1 MKVVNMA
8 EMKATAPPLA
18 NIDEA
23 SFEASVEQE
32 SDVSEQVEDV
42 KFSVEVVQ
50 VKFEEP
56 QVLSAPV
63 EEQFESKR
71 LQKSENAIS
80 GYRRIEFV
88 QRSPIVNNDFP
99 SIDNSE
105 QNVSVESAAKV
116 SQSKN
121 NLFQSYP
128 NVAASDLKREK
139 TYDGHP
145 IYRVISPFPSI
156 AMHRVPMRSIAVQ
169 FGLDYYCFKC
179 PCILFR
185 AARFKVSLICSLE
198 SGEAASISATSKTF
212 RRCATTAW
220 RMGRCSRT
228 PSSRPSTRRCSFR
241 GAWTGTWSGCVRTRS
256 PTIRT
261 SSSRATPGSTC
272 SRASWAT
279 AGCWRPRPR

>member
-1 MKVVNMA
+1 MALLLNCKTYPSDLEASVKVVNMA

-32 SDVSEQVEDV
+32 SDISEKLEDI
-42 KFSVEVVQ
+42 KSSVEVVQ
-50 VKFEEP
+50 VILEEP

-63 EEQFESKR
+63 EEQFESKKFK
-71 LQKSENAIS
+71 KSENATF

-128 NVAASDLKREK
+128 NVTVNDLKREK

-145 IYRVISPFPSI
+145 IYRVIP
-156 AMHRVPMRSIAVQ
+156 
-169 FGLDYYCFKC
+169 L
-179 PCILFR
+179 
-185 AARFKVSLICSLE
+185 SLIALHPE
-198 SGEAASISATSKTF
+198 
-212 RRCATTAW
+212 
-220 RMGRCSRT
+220 
-228 PSSRPSTRRCSFR
+228 
-241 GAWTGTWSGCVRTRS
+241 
-256 PTIRT
+256 
-261 SSSRATPGSTC
+261 
-272 SRASWAT
+272 
-279 AGCWRPRPR
+279 